1 MAVNA
6 PLPAFGAAPI
16 VLLVDADIDSL
27 RMYEYVLSRAGF
39 DVDTATD
46 GIQAIERLSRRIP
59 AAIALELS
67 LGEGLDG
74 YELCRHVR
82 AHPETRAVHL
92 VAVTA
97 YAFTTDADRARAA
110 GCEVVLTKPCL
121 PETLLDVV
129 GRLTGRQPVA
139 ARSTSA
145 ATATAPATAAAVIE
159 RQSGAGTAG
168 AIFERIERTYGHCF
182 PSQGAIPSEQRHA
195 GRGHPA
201 VSRAVAH

>member
-1 MAVNA
+1 MAA
-6 PLPAFGAAPI
+6 SASLPACGAAPI
-16 VLLVDADIDSL
+16 VLLVDADIDTL

-46 GIQAIERLSRRIP
+46 GIQAIERLSRRVP

-67 LGEGLDG
+67 LGDGLDG

-82 AHPETRAVHL
+82 AHPDTRAVHL

-110 GCEVVLTKPCL
+110 GCDVVLTKPCL
-121 PETLLDVV
+121 PETLLDVIA
-129 GRLTGRQPVA
+129 RLTGREPVA
-139 ARSTSA
+139 VGTTSA
-145 ATATAPATAAAVIE
+145 AAGAAVIE
-159 RQSGAGTAG
+159 RQHGPATAGTT
-168 AIFERIERTYGHCF
+168 FERIERTYGHCF
-182 PSQGAIPSEQRHA
+182 PSQAAIASERCHA

-201 VSRAVAH
+201 VSRAAAH